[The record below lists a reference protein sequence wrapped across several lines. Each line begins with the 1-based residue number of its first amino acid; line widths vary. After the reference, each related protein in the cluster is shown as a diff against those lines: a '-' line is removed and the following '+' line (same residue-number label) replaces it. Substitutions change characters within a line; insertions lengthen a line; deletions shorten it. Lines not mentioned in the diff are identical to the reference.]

1 MRGDVRAGDAAA
13 ARSPRTSAAAPA
25 PEFAALLDSLTRD
38 VHDPV
43 ARLRVLRTSLER
55 YSDVEQAVTALPS
68 SRARRLVYRLVRL
81 ESLRL
86 LVSGAPRWRRAAR
99 FALAGGALAAV
110 LVAALPLLRGHGWAA
125 ASATAPVPG
134 GESSEPTGGAG
145 PPRESSRP
153 APAPPDVALPRPAL
167 GLAGPASA
175 LPPTPAPD
183 VWLVEK
189 GRDYELYSNGLRIE
203 TAFTTEGAPRRFRP
217 FDLEGRLHEE
227 VFDRPVGLLYHT
239 SESDIWPMQASYNE
253 NLRDSSHQLLRYLR
267 RERVYNYLID
277 RFGRVYRVVAEAQR
291 ANHAGHSIW
300 AAGGRVYLNLNNA
313 FLGVCFESR
322 WGGGNAL
329 PITEAQLQAGRLL
342 TGHLRQRWH
351 LAADMCVTHGLT
363 SVNPQKHLIGHHV
376 DWARGFPFEA
386 FGLPDQYARAAPS
399 VALFGFG
406 YDDEL
411 LKKMDAP
418 WEGVHAAERLLEA
431 EARQRGMS
439 VDGLRR
445 ERRALYDRW
454 IAEQARGEGAAP
466 AAAQRAS
473 EAQSAPP
480 PVWRTAPDEKA
491 LGVSGG

>member
-13 ARSPRTSAAAPA
+13 ARSPRASAGPPA
-25 PEFAALLDSLTRD
+25 PEFAAAIESLTRD
-38 VHDPV
+38 IHDPV

-55 YSDVEQAVTALPS
+55 YDAVDQAVTALPS
-68 SRARRLVYRLVRL
+68 SRARRLAYRWLRL

-86 LVSGAPRWRRAAR
+86 LVSSAPRLRWAAR
-99 FALAGGALAAV
+99 VALAGAALAGALFAAS
-110 LVAALPLLRGHGWAA
+110 PWLRGPARSAVVATVPTPTSTKPPAA
-125 ASATAPVPG
+125 APVAPTAPVPPPVAG
-134 GESSEPTGGAG
+134 VPQTALSLTGPG
-145 PPRESSRP
+145 
-153 APAPPDVALPRPAL
+153 
-167 GLAGPASA
+167 SA
-175 LPPTPAPD
+175 LPPPAPD
-183 VWLVEK
+183 VWQVEK
-189 GRDYELYSNGLRIE
+189 GGDYELYSNGLRIE
-203 TAFTTEGAPRRFRP
+203 TSFTTDGAPRRFRA
-217 FDLEGRLHEE
+217 FDLEGRLQEA

-253 NLRDSSHQLLRYLR
+253 SLRDSSHQLLRYLR
-267 RERVYNYLID
+267 REHVYNYLID

-342 TGHLRQRWH
+342 TGYLRQRWH
-351 LAADMCVTHGLT
+351 LAAEMCVTHGLT
-363 SVNPQKHLIGHHV
+363 SVNPQKYLIGHHV

-386 FGLPDQYARAAPS
+386 FGLPDQYGRAAPS

-406 YDDEL
+406 YDDEF

-431 EARQRGMS
+431 EARRRGTS
-439 VDGLRR
+439 VDELRR

-454 IAEQARGEGAAP
+454 ISEQTRGEGAAP
-466 AAAQRAS
+466 AGAQRAS
-473 EAQSAPP
+473 GEQSAPP
-480 PVWRTAPDEKA
+480 PAWRTGPGDTI